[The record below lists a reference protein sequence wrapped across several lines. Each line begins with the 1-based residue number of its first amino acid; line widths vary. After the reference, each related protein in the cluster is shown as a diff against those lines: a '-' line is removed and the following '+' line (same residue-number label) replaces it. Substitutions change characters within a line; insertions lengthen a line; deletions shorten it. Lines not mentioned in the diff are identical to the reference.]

1 MISEFFQSI
10 DKAFLTAFQTMGEAV
25 EKFCTAV
32 FYPILSPIF
41 GPINTALGMLPNW
54 MANVCGIGLF
64 VSAMIWVA
72 LILNPK
78 YVNRGRSN
86 KSVWTDLRLWTVV
99 SMTPHVLVYFYF
111 R

>member
-1 MISEFFQSI
+1 MSEMFQ
-10 DKAFLTAFQTMGEAV
+10 AMERMFQTMFRTMGEAV
-25 EKFCTAV
+25 ESFCKAV

-41 GPINTALGMLPNW
+41 GPIDTALGMLPNW
-54 MANVCGIGLF
+54 MAGVCGVGLF

-72 LILNPK
+72 LILNPR
-78 YVNRGRSN
+78 YVNRGRPY
-86 KSVWTDLRLWTVV
+86 KSIWTDLRLWTVI